1 MGILNSVALGK
12 SRNSAGNITFYNRIG
27 VGCFRQK
34 AGVSPNYKPSVAQQM
49 QQKVFKFIKAN
60 IDNSGVMA
68 LLKLTYDA
76 KPKAGKSQTMYN
88 MFYKSFTPHI
98 VAQKPTIY
106 ALTEDDLVNPAIF
119 LGTPAAH
126 NDIFSN
132 GVLGA
137 LSVVSSSVDGV
148 VVDAVV
154 LDSLIDKANTLISA
168 NDTPFTINDCF
179 VSLFGA
185 SNSAEN
191 GYEVVFPTK
200 IEPSLNE
207 GVYKFDVS
215 SISASVSSS
224 AASYIVLTLAKSSG
238 SAIDMTKRMFST
250 DSVELFPSQTKR
262 VTTTFTGAGG
272 GGSNPEGYFPIA
284 DLTSAGLSV
293 QALSGVTFHTDDLND
308 VTAAVVVEKD
318 SSSATLKLTYDGN
331 SQDVET
337 TSHACTFTSED
348 GSIVL
353 NFTNGLSWGDII

>member
-34 AGVSPNYKPSVAQQM
+34 AGVSPNYKPTVAQQM

-60 IDNSGVMA
+60 IDASGVMA

-88 MFYKSFTPHI
+88 MFYKSFTPH
-98 VAQKPTIY
+98 VVMQKPAIY
-106 ALTEDDLVNPAIF
+106 ALSEDDMVNPAIF
-119 LGTPAAH
+119 LGTPASH

-137 LSVVSSSVDGV
+137 LPVVSSSVDGV

-154 LDSLIDKANTLISA
+154 LDSLISKANSMLSA
-168 NDTPFTINDCF
+168 GDTPFTINDCF
-179 VSLFGA
+179 VSVFGA
-185 SNSAEN
+185 SKSADG

-200 IEPSLNE
+200 VVPALND
-207 GVYKFDVS
+207 GAYKFDVS
-215 SISASVSSS
+215 SISSSVSPS
-224 AASYIVLTLAKSSG
+224 AACYMVLTLAKSSG
-238 SAIDMTKRMFST
+238 STIDTTKRMFST
-250 DSVELFPSQTKR
+250 DSVELTPSKAKR
-262 VTTTFTGAGG
+262 VTSTFSGAGG

-293 QALSGVTFHTDDLND
+293 QALSGVTFHTNDDPNI
-308 VTAAVVVEKD
+308 TSAVVEAKD
-318 SSSATLKLTYDGN
+318 GTSAKLKLTVDGN
-331 SQDVET
+331 TQAVET
-337 TSHACTFTSED
+337 TSGAITYTSAD

-353 NFTNGLSWGDII
+353 NFTNSISWQDVI

>member
-34 AGVSPNYKPSVAQQM
+34 AGVSPNYKPTTAQQM

-60 IDNSGVMA
+60 LDASGVMA

-98 VAQKPTIY
+98 VMQKPAIY
-106 ALTEDDLVNPAIF
+106 ALSEDNLVNPAIF
-119 LGTPAAH
+119 LGTPASH

-137 LSVVSSSVDGV
+137 LPVVSASVDGV

-154 LDSLIDKANTLISA
+154 LDSLIGKANALLSA
-168 NDTPFTINDCF
+168 GDTPFTVNDCF
-179 VSLFGA
+179 ASIFGA
-185 SNSAEN
+185 SKGADG

-200 IEPSLNE
+200 VTPTQ
-207 GVYKFDVS
+207 GDGTYKFDVS
-215 SISASVSSS
+215 SISGSVASS
-224 AASYIVLTLAKSSG
+224 AAAFFVLTLAKSSG

-250 DSVELFPSQTKR
+250 DSVELAPSQAKK
-262 VTTTFTGAGG
+262 VTSTFSGAGG

-293 QALSGVTFHTDDLND
+293 SALSGVTFHTNDDPNI
-308 VTAAVVVEKD
+308 TSAVVETKD
-318 SSSATLKLTYDGN
+318 GTSAKLKLTVDG
-331 SQDVET
+331 STQAVEVT
-337 TSHACTFTSED
+337 TGAITYTSAD

-353 NFTNGLSWGDII
+353 NFTNSLDWQDVI